1 MGILTR
7 KAEAKF
13 ETFKGARTM
22 EFKFFRGNR
31 DINKSNLKNIINSI
45 RKIGQLHPIL
55 ITSDGYILD
64 GQHRYIALKEL
75 GYDIWYTINHK
86 KGKEVI
92 EEINNVHKHWCN
104 MDRVKNQ
111 VEDNN
116 IDIVM
121 LNEQIDLYKKDFKS
135 GTIMEA
141 FALKKGTVNKQLKD
155 KTYRFDYKKGT
166 KVLKTCLQLKE
177 ITKKKSVK
185 AIFVRAMCL
194 VYRSN
199 KDYSI
204 EVMVRNAEK
213 NKLHVYNSEK
223 DTAEE
228 IIEVYNYRQKK
239 NRLSL

>member
-1 MGILTR
+1 M
-7 KAEAKF
+7 
-13 ETFKGARTM
+13 
-22 EFKFFRGNR
+22 N
-31 DINKSNLKNIINSI
+31 
-45 RKIGQLHPIL
+45 QVH
-55 ITSDGYILD
+55 
-64 GQHRYIALKEL
+64 Q
-75 GYDIWYTINHK
+75 
-86 KGKEVI
+86 
-92 EEINNVHKHWCN
+92 INNVHKHWNN

-111 VEDNN
+111 VENNN

-121 LNEQIDLYKKDFKS
+121 LNRQIDLYKKDFKS

-166 KVLKTCLQLKE
+166 KVLKTCSALKE

-185 AIFVRAMCL
+185 AMFVRAMCL
-194 VYRSN
+194 VYLSN

-204 EVMVRNAEK
+204 EVMLRNAEK